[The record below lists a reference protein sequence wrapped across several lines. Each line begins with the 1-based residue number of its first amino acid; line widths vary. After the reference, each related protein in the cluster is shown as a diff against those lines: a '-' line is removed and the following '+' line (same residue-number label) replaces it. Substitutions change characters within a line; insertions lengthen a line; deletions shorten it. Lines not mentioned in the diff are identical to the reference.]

1 MGLYLMLE
9 SVMYYCLP
17 GSQSLVDILPHL
29 GFSVTPEHRAQWMRV
44 VEARHKR
51 DSHKN
56 SALGKRK
63 RKQYKLHAQKL
74 TSSLILLSTGGLHN
88 RSQTQ
93 FSELR
98 NEEAYNANAVL
109 YKDKRPPISI
119 ERIAKQIRTHRTRS
133 CMCPYPVV
141 MINNSYTLFL
151 VTKEHLGAIGTPDFS
166 ERAIYTH
173 LLHLFSS
180 HRIQLP

>member
-63 RKQYKLHAQKL
+63 Q
-74 TSSLILLSTGGLHN
+74 
-88 RSQTQ
+88 
-93 FSELR
+93 LR

-109 YKDKRPPISI
+109 YKDKRPP
-119 ERIAKQIRTHRTRS
+119 
-133 CMCPYPVV
+133 C
-141 MINNSYTLFL
+141 
-151 VTKEHLGAIGTPDFS
+151 
-166 ERAIYTH
+166 
-173 LLHLFSS
+173 S
-180 HRIQLP
+180 HDR